1 MNYRTPLAKARGLGS
16 AKVGTHHWWAQRVT
30 AVALI
35 PLSLWFVAAAAHLP
49 GAGYEEIVAWI
60 TSPWNTI
67 LLIAWI
73 IAAYYH
79 AALGIQVIVEDY
91 IHTDWVKI
99 SGILAMKLFFAFL
112 ALASLFA
119 IFRVVFVG

>member
-35 PLSLWFVAAAAHLP
+35 PLSLWFVVAAAHLP

-79 AALGIQVIVEDY
+79 AALGIQVILEDY
-91 IHTDWVKI
+91 VHTDWMKI